1 MDTLTNKKFAKYDY
15 TSRYLDVPYYFDT
28 LAKRE
33 LYGIGSNMLKNSPW
47 VAHKVRP
54 EDTLEALALKYYNNP
69 TFWWI
74 IAYFNDIIDVFAE
87 LTATFDI
94 LKIPNISSISF
105 GAER

>member
-69 TFWWI
+69 TF
-74 IAYFNDIIDVFAE
+74 
-87 LTATFDI
+87 
-94 LKIPNISSISF
+94 
-105 GAER
+105 